1 MPYVIVVYDVQADR
15 TPKFLNY
22 LRRYLTHV
30 QNSVFEGELT
40 EGTLEEVKTTLES
53 MLDPGE
59 SVMVY
64 RMTSEK
70 YVDRVV
76 FGEDPMDDQQF
87 L

>member
-22 LRRYLTHV
+22 LRQYLTHV

-64 RMTSEK
+64 RMASEK

>member
-15 TPKFLNY
+15 TPKFLRY

-40 EGTLEEVKTTLES
+40 EGTLEEVTTALES
-53 MLDPGE
+53 MLEADE
-59 SVMVY
+59 SVIVY
-64 RMTSEK
+64 RMASEK
-70 YVDRVV
+70 YVDRFV
-76 FGEDPMDDQQF
+76 FGDDPMDNQQF

>member
-1 MPYVIVVYDVQADR
+1 MPYVIIVYDVQADR
-15 TPKFLNY
+15 TPKFLRY

-53 MLDPGE
+53 MVETGE

-64 RMTSEK
+64 RMASEK
-70 YVDRVV
+70 YVNRFV
-76 FGEDPMDDQQF
+76 FGDDPMDDQQF